1 MNEIIDIG
9 LESTSGGGLEFLMNS
24 SQTHKRG
31 NSSVDIES
39 LERELNDLSN
49 IKPSSSRPHS
59 PPSGGDWWPESKIGS
74 ASADYLGASLGETK
88 TWDGY
93 TKVNDSSFANNQ
105 SSTERMTTREQQ
117 IKKRNMLRKLE
128 DLQKKG
134 SIEGVQVN
142 QESSFEDVEDEYN
155 SFMNEKL
162 KQESIKLQ
170 KQWLFNGI
178 NAMEY
183 FNNMLNPFDLDL
195 TGWSEKIAE
204 DCEDDDEVFGE
215 LYEKYKGGKLAPEV
229 KLLLRVATTAVFI
242 SLTNKM
248 ISAAVP
254 GMSDVMRQNPEIMK
268 TFMSA
273 TVDSLNKIP
282 EMKSNPMMSFAQE
295 MLHQEPKPNMMHGAP
310 PPPVETKIHKGG
322 PPPAASGGANFQNK
336 TPNPSYSQ
344 RPDLKAAATGR
355 IPVGSMGLQESG
367 IEINQ
372 SFNKIRPDMSGPSQE
387 SLRKNLNLNMNVK
400 NQSQSQNQ
408 NQVPKQNP
416 PRMNTTIEMDIDAM
430 NEDSL
435 LSIGSLKSLQ
445 SIASSTKSSQKPR
458 RKNKS
463 DKNLTL
469 ELDI

>member
-49 IKPSSSRPHS
+49 IKPSNSRPHS

-215 LYEKYKGGKLAPEV
+215 LYEKYKDVYHKDRIRDLAFV
-229 KLLLRVATTAVFI
+229 K
-242 SLTNKM
+242 
-248 ISAAVP
+248 
-254 GMSDVMRQNPEIMK
+254 
-268 TFMSA
+268 
-273 TVDSLNKIP
+273 
-282 EMKSNPMMSFAQE
+282 
-295 MLHQEPKPNMMHGAP
+295 
-310 PPPVETKIHKGG
+310 
-322 PPPAASGGANFQNK
+322 
-336 TPNPSYSQ
+336 
-344 RPDLKAAATGR
+344 
-355 IPVGSMGLQESG
+355 
-367 IEINQ
+367 
-372 SFNKIRPDMSGPSQE
+372 
-387 SLRKNLNLNMNVK
+387 
-400 NQSQSQNQ
+400 
-408 NQVPKQNP
+408 
-416 PRMNTTIEMDIDAM
+416 
-430 NEDSL
+430 
-435 LSIGSLKSLQ
+435 
-445 SIASSTKSSQKPR
+445 
-458 RKNKS
+458 
-463 DKNLTL
+463 
-469 ELDI
+469 

>member
-9 LESTSGGGLEFLMNS
+9 LDSTGGIDFLMNS
-24 SQTHKRG
+24 SMSNKK
-31 NSSVDIES
+31 SSSTDIDK

-49 IKPSSSRPHS
+49 IKPFHSRPS
-59 PPSGGDWWPESKIGS
+59 TPTKETNDSWWGGGEQKSNIGA

-93 TKVNDSSFANNQ
+93 AKVNDSSFSNTKP
-105 SSTERMTTREQQ
+105 SSSSSGTSTTREQMN
-117 IKKRNMLRKLE
+117 KKRTMLRKLE
-128 DLQKKG
+128 ELQKKG
-134 SIEGVQVN
+134 SIEGVSVN

-155 SFMNEKL
+155 SFMNDKL

-183 FNNMLNPFDLDL
+183 FNNILNPFDLDL

-268 TFMSA
+268 TFMNA

-282 EMKSNPMMSFAQE
+282 EMQSSPMMSFAQD
-295 MLHQEPKPNMMHGAP
+295 MLHQEHKPNMSHGAP
-310 PPPVETKIHKGG
+310 PPAMETKIRKGG
-322 PPPAASGGANFQNK
+322 PTPPPTGGADFAEKSRSNNNFSN
-336 TPNPSYSQ
+336 
-344 RPDLKAAATGR
+344 RPDLKAAVQKQQ
-355 IPVGSMGLQESG
+355 VGLQVGQNGLQERG

-372 SFNKIRPDMSGPSQE
+372 NFGHVNSILRPDMTGPSPE
-387 SLRKNLNLNMNVK
+387 LLSRL
-400 NQSQSQNQ
+400 
-408 NQVPKQNP
+408 PAINP
-416 PRMNTTIEMDIDAM
+416 PVRTLAMDIDAM
-430 NEDSL
+430 NEDSMIS
-435 LSIGSLKSLQ
+435 LSSLKSIQ
-445 SIASSTKSSQKPR
+445 SNKSSQSNGRRPR
-458 RKNKS
+458 KSKNS
-463 DKNLTL
+463 EKNITL